1 MASDREIDKLFAL
14 FLFLPLAG
22 VLQFV
27 VANTAGLGAS
37 LALGA
42 LVLALWVATLSLMVL
57 RGSFFSG
64 FPRPAVGIF
73 GLFAAWTGWIT
84 SLPPYFR
91 DDLIIHLEAPKHVLR
106 AGAWTSIPF
115 QPSSVFPNSLLP
127 LNAVLVNAGLDWAVS
142 YIPALFYLAAA
153 LLLARWAAAEFGA
166 GWGLFAGAGFLLE
179 PVFFRLSTTAY
190 NDPAVAFFSCAGAY
204 YFWVFLR
211 GGRSADGFKGAVSFA
226 AGSGIKYNA
235 GLLLV
240 VMLVVFFVYSLRSGA
255 FGPRFRVF
263 LASVAAVLL
272 FCGPWWARFAH
283 DRPVAP
289 ASLFN
294 GPLQERM
301 ALCGESAAYALASPV
316 RLFFQGAEG
325 NRCGYDG
332 GLNPFLLVFG
342 IFCLPFFGGASS
354 DRRFLAASAALF
366 MVSASLLFAIT
377 GRYFLPVVPALMFLS
392 AGFLRAVTVRRKEA
406 GIALAAA
413 FLAFDAQGYARSA
426 LGFDGWG
433 YLLGRESK
441 GAFLSRNVASYDA
454 TTFANKR
461 LTKKETVYFV
471 FLGNQ
476 VYYCDVPYYYDAF
489 WDGSTFMRL
498 FDSKADVGS
507 IYGEFGSR
515 GITHLLY
522 NKKIMGRYLANDD
535 LRAKFAAFK
544 EGFAQPVY
552 SDENAELLELARRR
566 P

>member
-14 FLFLPLAG
+14 FLSLPLAG

-42 LVLALWVATLSLMVL
+42 LVLAVWVATMSLMVF

-64 FPRPAVGIF
+64 FPKWAVGIF
-73 GLFAAWTGWIT
+73 GLLAAWTGWIT

-91 DDLIIHLEAPKHVLR
+91 DDLIIHLEVPKYVLR

-142 YIPALFYLAAA
+142 YIPALFYLACA
-153 LLLARWAAAEFGA
+153 LLLARWVASEFGA

-179 PVFFRLSTTAY
+179 PAFFRLSTTAY
-190 NDPAVAFFSCAGAY
+190 NDPVVAFFSCAGAY

-211 GGRSADGFKGAVSFA
+211 GGRSADGLKGAVSFA

-235 GLLLV
+235 GLLLA
-240 VMLVVFFVYSLRSGA
+240 VMLVILFLYSLRTGA
-255 FGPRFRVF
+255 LGPRFRVF

-283 DRPVAP
+283 ERPSAP
-289 ASLFN
+289 VSLFN

-301 ALCGESAAYALASPV
+301 AMCGEPAAYALASPV
-316 RLFFQGAEG
+316 RLFFEGEEG

-332 GLNPFLLVFG
+332 GLNPFLLIFG
-342 IFCLPFFGGASS
+342 IFCLPFSGGAS

-366 MVSASLLFAIT
+366 MVSASLLFPIT
-377 GRYFLPVVPALMFLS
+377 GRYFLPVVPILIFLS
-392 AGFLRAVTVRRKEA
+392 AGFLRAMTARRKEA

-413 FLAFDAQGYARSA
+413 FLIFDVQGYSRSA
-426 LGFDGWG
+426 LKFNGWN

-441 GAFLSRNVASYDA
+441 GSFLSRNVAGYDA
-454 TTFANKR
+454 ATFANKN
-461 LTKKETVYFV
+461 LTKKDTVYFV

-476 VYYCDVPYYYDAF
+476 VYYCDVPYYYDSF
-489 WDGSTFMRL
+489 WDGATFMRL
-498 FDSKADVGS
+498 FDSKADVDA
-507 IYGEFGSR
+507 IYREFGSR
-515 GITHLLY
+515 GMTHLLY

-535 LRAKFAAFK
+535 MRAKFAAFR
-544 EGFAQPVY
+544 EGYAQPVY